1 MTPDDSSIPEDD
13 AIARAARRALDAL
26 AGGVTNDAGWDA
38 VQVGARRVR
47 QRRVAAVVAAC
58 AIVLAGAGAA
68 SAIAANGS
76 GGRHSHFAGAGP
88 STTTDTEASTSSTTT
103 SPTTTTIAGGSPSA
117 TSPGAVTPPTTTT
130 IAPPI
135 AQAGDLSGTLAPAGT
150 TVVAEQP
157 TGVFLT
163 VQNTSGHAVSLSS
176 ASGTYLGV
184 AMQGY
189 GSTTT
194 ANADVVTPPATLAA
208 GETRTFGASITP
220 PPEMVGAATISAA
233 FIQGY
238 LHVDA
243 AVAYA
248 LSGVPPVA
256 ITVVPPGTTPGQPLD
271 PSLGK
276 WTAVMSA
283 DATEVTAGGTVAIH
297 AQLTNTGD
305 QTQNTQGYG
314 SLVIACGGSQTTEAI
329 QAEFIGAATL
339 APGETQSFSLPL
351 QSTAYSPNPLVCWFG
366 IAYHAN
372 PADVARSAGIT
383 TDTVQIAVLDAGS
396 TTTSTA
402 PDPAAPTT
410 SP

>member
-1 MTPDDSSIPEDD
+1 M
-13 AIARAARRALDAL
+13 
-26 AGGVTNDAGWDA
+26 
-38 VQVGARRVR
+38 R

-68 SAIAANGS
+68 SAIAGNGSS

-88 STTTDTEASTSSTTT
+88 STTTGTDTSTSSTTT
-103 SPTTTTIAGGSPSA
+103 SPTTTTTAPGSPGA
-117 TSPGAVTPPTTTT
+117 TSPGAVTPTTTT

-135 AQAGDLSGTLAPAGT
+135 AQAGDLSGTLALAST

-157 TGVFLT
+157 TGMFLT
-163 VQNTSGHAVSLSS
+163 VQNTSGHAVSLYSPT
-176 ASGTYLGV
+176 GTYLGV

-189 GSTTT
+189 ASTTT

-208 GETRTFGASITP
+208 GETRTFAATITP

-233 FIQGY
+233 ILHGY
-238 LHVDA
+238 VHFDP
-243 AVAYA
+243 AVEYA
-248 LSGVPPVA
+248 LSGVAPVA

-283 DATEVTAGGTVAIH
+283 DATEVSVGGTVAVH

-305 QTQNTQGYG
+305 ETQNTQGYG
-314 SLVIACGGSQTTEAI
+314 SLVIACGDSQTTEAI

-351 QSTAYSPNPLVCWFG
+351 QTTAYSPNPLVCWFG
-366 IAYHAN
+366 IAFHAN
-372 PADVARSAGIT
+372 PAEVARSAGIA